1 MPEAAEMI
9 QQQRAEVGATNGE
22 PEFGAPVP
30 SGKPD
35 TPAVDGGADDQNAAN
50 SEAQNDD
57 TTPVEGGGDES
68 DAQADANLRRGRNHY
83 ARRIDKLTRESSEL
97 RETNAA
103 LTRVVERVL
112 GGMQGQPAGQPAQQ
126 PQAND
131 VGPQREQFASYED
144 YIEARADWK
153 AERRATQA
161 QHALLTQLAHA
172 AQAQQV
178 RQQGNQLAEQFQS
191 RLAEGRKDFT
201 DWDATFDG
209 DAADLPVS
217 QAATAAIV
225 HSENPAAVMYWLGKN
240 PDALR
245 KLNSMPLVQAAIEVG
260 RIAES
265 AGKGRS
271 APNLSRAPKPGN
283 PANVRGGAPGGFR
296 DDMAME
302 EFVAMR
308 SKRR

>member
-1 MPEAAEMI
+1 MPELAEVI
-9 QQQRAEVGATNGE
+9 QQQRADVGASNGE
-22 PEFGAPVP
+22 PDFGTPAP

-35 TPAVDGGADDQNAAN
+35 ASAIGNDDQNAAN

-57 TTPVEGGGDES
+57 TPVEGGGEDN

-83 ARRIDKLTRESSEL
+83 ARRIDKLTREASEL

-103 LTRVVERVL
+103 LTRVVERAL
-112 GGMQGQPAGQPAQQ
+112 GGAQGQPAAQPAQQ
-126 PQAND
+126 PQGND

-161 QHALLTQLAHA
+161 QHALLTQLARA
-172 AQAQQV
+172 AQAQQAQ
-178 RQQGNQLAEQFQS
+178 QQGSQLAGQFQS
-191 RLAEGRKDFT
+191 RLAEGRKEFS

-265 AGKGRS
+265 SSKGRGT
-271 APNLSRAPKPGN
+271 PNLSRAPKPGN
-283 PANVRGGAPGGFR
+283 PANVRGGTPGGYR
-296 DDMAME
+296 DDMPMD